1 MEFLYEMKEWIEE
14 NTSGVIVLQ
23 IRDTKKIMDNETYR
37 KVSLLDKITL
47 PFGNMYRNFAR
58 TQDFDQEELLKLGA
72 SSFKTPVEFIEFNLR
87 ENKKDRISLS
97 WHLTGNEKQKI
108 ERAYKSSRNQASLR
122 KLESLLQ

>member
-1 MEFLYEMKEWIEE
+1 
-14 NTSGVIVLQ
+14 
-23 IRDTKKIMDNETYR
+23 
-37 KVSLLDKITL
+37 
-47 PFGNMYRNFAR
+47 MYKNFAR

-72 SSFKTPVEFIEFNLR
+72 SSFRTPVEFIEFNLR

-122 KLESLLQ
+122 KLDSLLQ